1 MTACLYDL
9 QRPEVIADPWPWYRS
24 LQHTDGPYWD
34 STTRVWLVS
43 RHADVVRL
51 LADPHMSA
59 VTDHAR
65 AARFAPT
72 AMRHLFTL
80 LDAHVSFLDPPGH
93 TRLRAVLADPFRRNR
108 VHRLQSYIAA
118 AVDAILG
125 HAATAGGLEVM
136 ADLASTIPLLV
147 VRHLLGLDGV
157 DLPTLRRWSH
167 AWGDVVAAPGHLP
180 TGDTGQLLAD
190 VNDLIEHLHQ
200 VVSAHR
206 AQSRDTVTAPLVR
219 AADDGRLTETE
230 LIANLMMLVTAGHET
245 TANLIG
251 NAVAALIDHPGLA
264 NRLRHAPDLL
274 PAGVDEVARLYPP
287 TQYTVRTTRAD
298 LRLADAQLEAGQAV
312 VLLLAAANRDPAAF
326 SDPDT
331 LRLDRPPKPQ
341 QVAFGHG
348 PHFCFG
354 APLARLETQLVLAG
368 LLARCT
374 GLRPAGPRTW
384 RLNGNLRGLASL
396 PVAFTPTPAG
406 STDRLDPGEMS

>member
-1 MTACLYDL
+1 MARRSAAGPGVRRGPPARPAGPARRRPHRTAAEHRRRAAASRAAARPPAAAVHPARLPEPGPVPGPAHQACGATRMTACLYDL

-230 LIANLMMLVTAGHET
+230 LIANLMMLVTAG
-245 TANLIG
+245 
-251 NAVAALIDHPGLA
+251 
-264 NRLRHAPDLL
+264 
-274 PAGVDEVARLYPP
+274 
-287 TQYTVRTTRAD
+287 
-298 LRLADAQLEAGQAV
+298 
-312 VLLLAAANRDPAAF
+312 
-326 SDPDT
+326 
-331 LRLDRPPKPQ
+331 
-341 QVAFGHG
+341 
-348 PHFCFG
+348 
-354 APLARLETQLVLAG
+354 